1 MKRIRFNYRTIVGF
15 NTGLIA
21 LGVAGVLPPATS
33 AMLHN
38 GSTVALGLKS
48 MTRLLPERNN
58 IKGEIDNE
66 TA

>member
-1 MKRIRFNYRTIVGF
+1 MRLIIRK
-15 NTGLIA
+15 
-21 LGVAGVLPPATS
+21 
-33 AMLHN
+33 
-38 GSTVALGLKS
+38 TVALGLNS